1 MSDKVLYRAWRPL
14 DFDQVVGQEHVVSAL
29 RQAAINGS
37 IAHAYLFSGTR
48 GTGKTSLAKIFARA
62 INCPNISAE
71 GNPCNNCDICQ
82 DAIKGTLLDIIE
94 MDAASNNSVDDI
106 RKITDEVLFLPTVAK
121 YKVYIIDEVHMLSTA
136 AFNALLKTLEEPP
149 AHAVF
154 ILATTDPQRIPAT
167 ILSRCQR
174 YDFKRIKSHDM
185 HDHLALIAKDNNIN
199 ISEDGLLTIIN
210 FSEGAL
216 RDAISL
222 LDQSRSIYADKVITR
237 DDILNMVGVVS
248 DEFLEKII
256 YNLVSGNVDELMLSI
271 EKLIVEGGDVSRF
284 TSSLA
289 QYLRNLLVYKTSR
302 APEKIL
308 QVNTRTLE
316 NLGKLAKVYS
326 TQNLIDDIAFIANLQ
341 QELKYS
347 ENPRITLEVA
357 LIQLLQNVK
366 NKRAGAELTE
376 PKEKVEV
383 EAPAPIKT
391 EITSQE
397 VQVERNT
404 IQEDIKEDSV
414 PQEATSTQ
422 GIQPNNPEP
431 EDFDPEDF
439 EPKDLEPENPEPE
452 NPEREAT
459 EPEPVEREATERE
472 ETETEEIKPLG
483 TSENSNNIA
492 LMLDPSST
500 KVAKEIRSEEQAK
513 DKEET
518 LQVTEQTSSPAK
530 TFSPEELKNIW
541 HKFINEL
548 NEQDP
553 LLAIL
558 LNTCQYYVEDDKFII
573 NFETEQLHIY
583 DKINTHEVKSRVL
596 QAFIEANA
604 NTHLSLEFNIAGK
617 SAHEANMHRQG
628 KEEPEWVQ
636 RMKAAAEAMDIPI
649 QEEMDDID

>member
-1 MSDKVLYRAWRPL
+1 MEGFMSDKVLYRAWRPL

-174 YDFKRIKSHDM
+174 YDFKRIKTHDM

-271 EKLIVEGGDVSRF
+271 EKLIVEGGDISRF

-308 QVNTRTLE
+308 QVNTRTLAT
-316 NLGKLAKVYS
+316 LGKLAKIYS

-366 NKRAGAELTE
+366 NNRASAELAE
-376 PKEKVEV
+376 PKEKVEAPVKLVV
-383 EAPAPIKT
+383 ESQDIEVKEHTQEVQSDKSTVQENITQASKPQET
-391 EITSQE
+391 TSQE
-397 VQVERNT
+397 IE
-404 IQEDIKEDSV
+404 S
-414 PQEATSTQ
+414 
-422 GIQPNNPEP
+422 
-431 EDFDPEDF
+431 EDFDTNNSEL
-439 EPKDLEPENPEPE
+439 KDSEPETS
-452 NPEREAT
+452 EREAT
-459 EPEPVEREATERE
+459 EPESVEREAAERE
-472 ETETEEIKPLG
+472 ETESEEIKTLG
-483 TSENSNNIA
+483 TSENSDSIA

-500 KVAKEIRSEEQAK
+500 KVAKEIQSKEQAK

-530 TFSPEELKNIW
+530 IFSREELKNIW

-596 QAFIEANA
+596 QAFIEVNA

-617 SAHEANMHRQG
+617 SAHEANVNRHA

-649 QEEMDDID
+649 QEEMD

>member
-29 RQAAINGS
+29 RQAAISGS

-62 INCPNISAE
+62 INCPNLSNE
-71 GNPCNNCDICQ
+71 GNPCNKCDICQ

-185 HDHLALIAKDNNIN
+185 HDHLALIAKENNIN
-199 ISEDGLLTIIN
+199 IDEDGLLTIIN

-222 LDQSRSIYADKVITR
+222 LDQSRSIYSNKVITR

-248 DEFLEKII
+248 DEFLEEII
-256 YNLVSGNVDELMLSI
+256 YNLVSGDVDELMLSI
-271 EKLIVEGGDVSRF
+271 EKLIVEGGDISRF

-289 QYLRNLLVYKTSR
+289 QYLRNLLVYKTSK

-308 QVNTRTLE
+308 QVNSRTLE
-316 NLGKLAKVYS
+316 TLGKLAQIYS
-326 TQNLIDDIAFIANLQ
+326 AQNLIEDIAFVANLQ
-341 QELKYS
+341 QDLKYS

-366 NKRAGAELTE
+366 NNRGNSELTPPMQLSKPKTEIDTSIKTGGEITNVNDLASAKSESTKVKAQEIE
-376 PKEKVEV
+376 PEKNSIQESEVQEATPQAV
-383 EAPAPIKT
+383 EAQPSEHLNLELSTPTTEFPEAEEIKT
-391 EITSQE
+391 E
-397 VQVERNT
+397 
-404 IQEDIKEDSV
+404 
-414 PQEATSTQ
+414 ATPDFSS
-422 GIQPNNPEP
+422 GIN
-431 EDFDPEDF
+431 
-439 EPKDLEPENPEPE
+439 
-452 NPEREAT
+452 
-459 EPEPVEREATERE
+459 
-472 ETETEEIKPLG
+472 
-483 TSENSNNIA
+483 
-492 LMLDPSST
+492 LMLDPSSAKIVKEPKPT
-500 KVAKEIRSEEQAK
+500 KSGAINSSKLT
-513 DKEET
+513 ET
-518 LQVTEQTSSPAK
+518 TSPTTEPTSTPTK
-530 TFSPEELKNIW
+530 TFSQEELKGIW

-573 NFETEQLHIY
+573 NFETEQIHIY
-583 DKINTHEVKSRVL
+583 DKINTHEIKARVL

-604 NTHLSLEFNIAGK
+604 NTHLSLDFNIAGRSVDEVDTTK
-617 SAHEANMHRQG
+617 QT

-649 QEEMDDID
+649 QEDIDDID

>member
-62 INCPNISAE
+62 INCPNISTE

-271 EKLIVEGGDVSRF
+271 EKLIVEGGDISRF

-308 QVNTRTLE
+308 QVNTRTLAT
-316 NLGKLAKVYS
+316 LGKLAKVYS

-366 NKRAGAELTE
+366 NNRTGAELTE
-376 PKEKVEV
+376 PKEKIEV
-383 EAPAPIKT
+383 EAPVKLVVESQDIEVKEHT
-391 EITSQE
+391 QE
-397 VQVERNT
+397 VQSDKSTV
-404 IQEDIKEDSV
+404 QENITQASK
-414 PQEATSTQ
+414 PQETTLQEVES
-422 GIQPNNPEP
+422 
-431 EDFDPEDF
+431 EDFDTNNSEL
-439 EPKDLEPENPEPE
+439 KDSEPENS
-452 NPEREAT
+452 EREEI

-472 ETETEEIKPLG
+472 ETEPEEIKTLG
-483 TSENSNNIA
+483 TSENSNSIA

-500 KVAKEIRSEEQAK
+500 KVAKEIQSKEQAK
-513 DKEET
+513 AKEET

-617 SAHEANMHRQG
+617 SAHEANIHRQG

>member
-62 INCPNISAE
+62 INCPNISTE

-82 DAIKGTLLDIIE
+82 GAIKGTLLDIIE

-271 EKLIVEGGDVSRF
+271 EKLIVEGGDISRF

-308 QVNTRTLE
+308 QVNTRTLAT
-316 NLGKLAKVYS
+316 LGKLAKVYS
-326 TQNLIDDIAFIANLQ
+326 TQNLINDIAFIANLQ

-366 NKRAGAELTE
+366 NNRTGAELTE

-383 EAPAPIKT
+383 EAPVKLVVESQDIKVKKHT
-391 EITSQE
+391 QEVQSDKSTVQENITQASKPQETTSQE
-397 VQVERNT
+397 VE
-404 IQEDIKEDSV
+404 S
-414 PQEATSTQ
+414 
-422 GIQPNNPEP
+422 
-431 EDFDPEDF
+431 EDFDTNNSEL
-439 EPKDLEPENPEPE
+439 KDSEPENS
-452 NPEREAT
+452 EREEI

-472 ETETEEIKPLG
+472 ETESEEIKTLG
-483 TSENSNNIA
+483 TSENSNSIA

-500 KVAKEIRSEEQAK
+500 KVAKEIQSKEQAK

-617 SAHEANMHRQG
+617 SAHEANIHRQG

>member
-29 RQAAINGS
+29 RQAAINKS

-174 YDFKRIKSHDM
+174 YDFKRIKALDM

-222 LDQSRSIYADKVITR
+222 LDQSRSIYSDKVITR

-248 DEFLEKII
+248 DEFLEEII

-271 EKLIVEGGDVSRF
+271 DKLIVEGGDISRF

-316 NLGKLAKVYS
+316 TLGKLAKVYS
-326 TQNLIDDIAFIANLQ
+326 TQNLIEDIAFIANLQ

-366 NKRAGAELTE
+366 NNRASAELST
-376 PKEKVEV
+376 PKEKVEIEV
-383 EAPAPIKT
+383 EAPAPVKT

-397 VQVERNT
+397 VQVERNR
-404 IQEDIKEDSV
+404 IQEDKKEDIV
-414 PQEATSTQ
+414 PQETTPTQ
-422 GIQPNNPEP
+422 EIQPNNPEP
-431 EDFDPEDF
+431 EDFEPEGF
-439 EPKDLEPENPEPE
+439 EAEDLEPENPEPK
-452 NPEREAT
+452 T
-459 EPEPVEREATERE
+459 V
-472 ETETEEIKPLG
+472 ETEEIKVLG
-483 TSENSNNIA
+483 SSESSNSIG
-492 LMLDPSST
+492 LMLDPSLAR
-500 KVAKEIRSEEQAK
+500 VAKENTAK
-513 DKEET
+513 NSDNSSDSTEKEAA
-518 LQVTEQTSSPAK
+518 QDIGQTPTPSK
-530 TFSPEELKNIW
+530 TFSQDEIKSIW

-583 DKINTHEVKSRVL
+583 DKINSHEVKSRVL

-604 NTHLSLEFNIAGK
+604 NTQLSLEFNIAGK
-617 SAHEANMHRQG
+617 SAHEANAQRQG

-649 QEEMDDID
+649 QEDMDGID

>member
-29 RQAAINGS
+29 RQSAISGS

-62 INCPNISAE
+62 INCPNLSAE
-71 GNPCNNCDICQ
+71 GNPCNKCDICQ

-185 HDHLALIAKDNNIN
+185 HDHLALIAKENNIN
-199 ISEDGLLTIIN
+199 IDEDGLLTIIN

-222 LDQSRSIYADKVITR
+222 LDQSRSIYSDKVITR

-248 DEFLEKII
+248 DEFLEEII
-256 YNLVSGNVDELMLSI
+256 YNLVSGDVDELMLSV
-271 EKLIVEGGDVSRF
+271 EKLIVEGGDISRF

-308 QVNTRTLE
+308 QVNSRTLE
-316 NLGKLAKVYS
+316 TLGKLAKVYS
-326 TQNLIDDIAFIANLQ
+326 TQNLIKDIAFVANLQ

-366 NKRAGAELTE
+366 NNRGSAELTE
-376 PKEKVEV
+376 PMQLSKPKAELETP
-383 EAPAPIKT
+383 EENGDETYNADDLAPAKSESSEVKTQEMEPGKTKT
-391 EITSQE
+391 ETTPDFS
-397 VQVERNT
+397 N
-404 IQEDIKEDSV
+404 
-414 PQEATSTQ
+414 
-422 GIQPNNPEP
+422 GIN
-431 EDFDPEDF
+431 
-439 EPKDLEPENPEPE
+439 
-452 NPEREAT
+452 
-459 EPEPVEREATERE
+459 
-472 ETETEEIKPLG
+472 
-483 TSENSNNIA
+483 

-500 KVAKEIRSEEQAK
+500 KIVKEPKPTKSGATNSSK
-513 DKEET
+513 LTET
-518 LQVTEQTSSPAK
+518 TSPTTEPTSTPTK
-530 TFSPEELKNIW
+530 TFSQEELKNIW

-573 NFETEQLHIY
+573 NFETEQIHIY
-583 DKINTHEVKSRVL
+583 DKINTHEVKARVL

-604 NTHLSLEFNIAGK
+604 NTHLSLDFNIAGR
-617 SAHEANMHRQG
+617 SADEVDTTKQT

-649 QEEMDDID
+649 QEDIDDID

>member
-29 RQAAINGS
+29 RQSAISGS

-62 INCPNISAE
+62 INCPNLSAE
-71 GNPCNNCDICQ
+71 GNPCNKCDICQ

-185 HDHLALIAKDNNIN
+185 HDHLALIAKENNIN
-199 ISEDGLLTIIN
+199 IDEDGLLTIIN

-222 LDQSRSIYADKVITR
+222 LDQSRSIYSDKVITR

-248 DEFLEKII
+248 DEFLEEII
-256 YNLVSGNVDELMLSI
+256 YNLVSGDVDELMLSV
-271 EKLIVEGGDVSRF
+271 EKLIVEGGDISRF

-308 QVNTRTLE
+308 QVNSRTLE
-316 NLGKLAKVYS
+316 TLRKLAKVYS
-326 TQNLIDDIAFIANLQ
+326 TQNLIEDIAFVANLQ

-366 NKRAGAELTE
+366 NNRGDAEFTE
-376 PKEKVEV
+376 PMQANKPTTE
-383 EAPAPIKT
+383 IKT
-391 EITSQE
+391 PVKNENKTSNIDKSEKAKAVTLE
-397 VQVERNT
+397 VKTQV
-404 IQEDIKEDSV
+404 V
-414 PQEATSTQ
+414 
-422 GIQPNNPEP
+422 EP
-431 EDFDPEDF
+431 
-439 EPKDLEPENPEPE
+439 
-452 NPEREAT
+452 
-459 EPEPVEREATERE
+459 E
-472 ETETEEIKPLG
+472 ETETEVTEMETTEIETTPDF
-483 TSENSNNIA
+483 SNGIN

-500 KVAKEIRSEEQAK
+500 KIVKEPKPTKSVNGSKLIEEVPFAQSSLESNVNSEHTAENTQ
-513 DKEET
+513 DT
-518 LQVTEQTSSPAK
+518 PITDYISTTTEPTPTK
-530 TFSPEELKNIW
+530 TFSQEELKNIW

-573 NFETEQLHIY
+573 NFETEQIHIY
-583 DKINTHEVKSRVL
+583 DKINTHEVKARVL

-604 NTHLSLEFNIAGK
+604 NTHLSLDFNIAGRAADEVDTTK
-617 SAHEANMHRQG
+617 QA

-649 QEEMDDID
+649 QEDIDDID

>member
-1 MSDKVLYRAWRPL
+1 MEGFMSDKVLYRAWRPL

-174 YDFKRIKSHDM
+174 YDFKRIKVLDM
-185 HDHLALIAKDNNIN
+185 HDRLALIAKDNNIN

-271 EKLIVEGGDVSRF
+271 EKLIVEGGDISRF

-308 QVNTRTLE
+308 QVNTRTLAT
-316 NLGKLAKVYS
+316 LGELAKAYS

-366 NKRAGAELTE
+366 NNRAGAELTE

-383 EAPAPIKT
+383 EAPVNLQAESQDIKVKEHT
-391 EITSQE
+391 QEVQSDKSTVQENITQTSKTQETTSQE
-397 VQVERNT
+397 VES
-404 IQEDIKEDSV
+404 EDLD
-414 PQEATSTQ
+414 T
-422 GIQPNNPEP
+422 NNS
-431 EDFDPEDF
+431 
-439 EPKDLEPENPEPE
+439 EPKDSEPENS
-452 NPEREAT
+452 
-459 EPEPVEREATERE
+459 EREATERV

-518 LQVTEQTSSPAK
+518 HQVTEQTSSPTK
-530 TFSPEELKNIW
+530 TFSPDELKNIW

-596 QAFIEANA
+596 QAFIEANT

-617 SAHEANMHRQG
+617 SAHEANIHRQG

>member
-62 INCPNISAE
+62 INCPNISTE

-271 EKLIVEGGDVSRF
+271 EKLIVEGGDISRF

-308 QVNTRTLE
+308 QVNTRTLAT
-316 NLGKLAKVYS
+316 LGKLAKVYS

-366 NKRAGAELTE
+366 NNRTGAELTE
-376 PKEKVEV
+376 PKEKIEV
-383 EAPAPIKT
+383 EAPVKRVVESQDIEVKEHT
-391 EITSQE
+391 QE
-397 VQVERNT
+397 VQSDKSTV
-404 IQEDIKEDSV
+404 QENITQASK
-414 PQEATSTQ
+414 PQETTLQEVES
-422 GIQPNNPEP
+422 
-431 EDFDPEDF
+431 EDFDTNNSEL
-439 EPKDLEPENPEPE
+439 KDSEPENS
-452 NPEREAT
+452 EREEI

-472 ETETEEIKPLG
+472 ETEPEEIKTLG
-483 TSENSNNIA
+483 TSENSNSIA

-500 KVAKEIRSEEQAK
+500 KVAKEIQSKEQAK
-513 DKEET
+513 AKEET

-617 SAHEANMHRQG
+617 SAHEANIHRQG